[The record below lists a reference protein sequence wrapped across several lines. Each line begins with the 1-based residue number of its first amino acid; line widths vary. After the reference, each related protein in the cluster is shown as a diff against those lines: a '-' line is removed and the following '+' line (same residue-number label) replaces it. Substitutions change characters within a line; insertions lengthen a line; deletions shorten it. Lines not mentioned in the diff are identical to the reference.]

1 MNEQLLVEYAPII
14 ILVLAFI
21 WKHKLFVT
29 PSQLLQT
36 KEDILKSVK
45 EEYATKELV
54 QFIRNDISEIK
65 REFADLNIFIRSHL
79 EKNKE

>member
-1 MNEQLLVEYAPII
+1 MDEKQLLIEYAPII

-21 WKHKLFVT
+21 WKHKLFTT
-29 PSQLLQT
+29 PAQLLQV

-54 QFIRNDISEIK
+54 QFIRNDLADIK
-65 REFADLNIFIRSHL
+65 HEFASLNTFIRTHL
-79 EKNKE
+79 RKD